1 MSKYALHIG
10 QLSVDTST
18 TMNYDIKELMTK
30 IIESHGTISWEVMGK
45 ETRGI
50 IFVSLDEEDNTKL
63 TCHGSMVAPDYEG
76 EELGPE
82 NYLWVMIDK
91 VEASFRARFLTPESA
106 SSIVKADFANV
117 HQPQGPSSQMMEMA
131 ERLIAHTARNN
142 FFRGL
147 AYGALFSMLMMAT
160 IVGIILLCM

>member
-1 MSKYALHIG
+1 MSKFTLHVG

-18 TMNYDIKELMTK
+18 TMNYDIKELMSK
-30 IIESHGTISWEVMGK
+30 IIENHGCLSWEVMGK
-45 ETRGI
+45 ETKGI

-76 EELGPE
+76 EELGPDS
-82 NYLWVMIDK
+82 YLWVMIDK
-91 VEASFRARFLTPESA
+91 VEASFRARFLTLESA

-142 FFRGL
+142 FFRGA
-147 AYGALFSMLMMAT
+147 AYGALFSLLF
-160 IVGIILLCM
+160 VGVVVGLIIICM